1 MAATLSRRP
10 HQFSENEE
18 SGFDIFRIFRII
30 KRNLF
35 LYILIILITTGLMTG
50 LAFLTYEEEYTSSGS
65 LLINPKVVQS
75 TDGLNESVI
84 STSDLNLATQL
95 ANTYKYLLTSDKVM
109 TKVIKNCD
117 FDVSAQSLRKMVSIT
132 QEDGTSII
140 KIAVTSNDKKFSK
153 KAASELMVV
162 LPEVVNDVLDFG
174 NISVIDSPQTP
185 SAPNTDK
192 TRIIFPIIGFAMGL
206 FICFVIAFILDLA
219 SDAVKSAK
227 DIRFKIGA
235 NLFAIIPFIKGKRK
249 STYGRSALIDSA
261 SSQFNFVEA
270 YKSLRTKIETANK
283 EDGHKKFIITST
295 YQNEGKSTVAVNLG
309 IALAQKGKA
318 VVVVDADLRKPS
330 LGDVLGVDA
339 DDQTGIVQLLNG
351 ETDWR
356 QTVKYMGSHNIFVV
370 LSGGECENPSELLSS
385 EEMYKFVEMLEKE
398 FDYIIFDTPP
408 AGVVTDAVVLSPLTD
423 AAVMVV
429 LQDYAEIDS
438 INSVIDDFA
447 ENGTKVIGTVFNS
460 RDFNFRR
467 SRHYNKDYGYYR

>member
-1 MAATLSRRP
+1 MAASLSRRP
-10 HQFSENEE
+10 HQYSENED
-18 SGFDIFRIFRII
+18 SGFDIFRVFRIF
-30 KRNLF
+30 KRKLF
-35 LYILIILITTGLMTG
+35 LFILIILICTGLMTTF
-50 LAFLTYEEEYTSSGS
+50 AFLTYEDSYTSSGS

-109 TKVIKNCD
+109 TKVIRNCNLN
-117 FDVSAQSLRKMVSIT
+117 VTPQALRRMVSIT

-140 KIAVTSNDKKFSK
+140 KIAVTSNDKDFSK

-162 LPEVVNDVLDFG
+162 LPDVVNEVLDFG
-174 NISVIDSPQTP
+174 TISVIDSPQKPT
-185 SAPNTDK
+185 APNADRS
-192 TRIIFPIIGFAMGL
+192 RIIFPIIGFVLGV
-206 FICFVIAFILDLA
+206 FISFIIAFLYDIA
-219 SDAVKSAK
+219 SDAVKSVK
-227 DIRFKIGA
+227 DARLKIGA
-235 NLFAIIPFIKGKRK
+235 NLFAIVPFKGKK
-249 STYGRSALIDSA
+249 KGDYGRSGLIDSA

-295 YQNEGKSTVAVNLG
+295 YQNEGKSTVAVNLA

-330 LGDVLGVDA
+330 LESVLGIDS
-339 DDQTGIVQLLNG
+339 DDQTGIVQHLNG
-351 ETDWR
+351 QTGWR
-356 QTVKYMGSHNIFVV
+356 DTVKYMGSHNIFIV
-370 LSGGECENPSELLSS
+370 LSGGVSDNPSELLSS
-385 EEMYKFVEMLEKE
+385 EAMYDFVDMLEKE

-408 AGVVTDAVVLSPLTD
+408 AGVVTDAVVLSPLAD

-438 INSVIDDFA
+438 INGVIDDFS
-447 ENGTKVIGTVFNS
+447 ENGKKVIGTVFNT
-460 RDFNFRR
+460 RDFNFKR
-467 SRHYNKDYGYYR
+467 SKHYNKDYGYYR